1 MHGIPVVF
9 LLSELLE
16 KDDVQ
21 VATLHVGVLTFFF
34 HCLLIDFLFSIQVL
48 LKNCQKLHACQVCVV
63 FDSCCHYFHSSDFI
77 FLCWCWRLYNNC
89 IYLSSLKQRGNKYF
103 NIYIYIYNSSVYS
116 CNCCKGLNI
125 AYKYTLCLIS
135 DILADFRKWFFMV

>member
-34 HCLLIDFLFSIQVL
+34 T
-48 LKNCQKLHACQVCVV
+48 
-63 FDSCCHYFHSSDFI
+63 
-77 FLCWCWRLYNNC
+77 
-89 IYLSSLKQRGNKYF
+89 
-103 NIYIYIYNSSVYS
+103 VY
-116 CNCCKGLNI
+116 
-125 AYKYTLCLIS
+125 
-135 DILADFRKWFFMV
+135 

>member
-34 HCLLIDFLFSIQVL
+34 TVYWLIFCFQFRYYWKTVRSCMHAKFVLFLIVVAIIFTVQTSFFYVGVGGYIIISFT
-48 LKNCQKLHACQVCVV
+48 LHHWNREEINI
-63 FDSCCHYFHSSDFI
+63 S
-77 FLCWCWRLYNNC
+77 
-89 IYLSSLKQRGNKYF
+89 
-103 NIYIYIYNSSVYS
+103 IYIYI
-116 CNCCKGLNI
+116 
-125 AYKYTLCLIS
+125 
-135 DILADFRKWFFMV
+135 